1 MNTIGL
7 VSSSLSNTS
16 SCNLPECTWLTG
28 ISCHLVDF
36 PVCVCTKFLSSVSNP
51 LMTWRSVRLS
61 RRVLF
66 KS

>member
-1 MNTIGL
+1 MNTIVL

-16 SCNLPECTWLTG
+16 SSNLPECTWLTA
-28 ISCHLVDF
+28 ISSHLVDF
-36 PVCVCTKFLSSVSNP
+36 PVCDCTKFLSSFSNP
-51 LMTWRSVRLS
+51 LLTWRSVRLS